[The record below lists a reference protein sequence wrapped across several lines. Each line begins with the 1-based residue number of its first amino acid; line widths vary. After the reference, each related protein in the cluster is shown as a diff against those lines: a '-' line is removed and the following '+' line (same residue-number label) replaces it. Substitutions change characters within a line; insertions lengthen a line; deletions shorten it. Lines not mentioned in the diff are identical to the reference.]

1 MSGSDA
7 ALPLWA
13 GNPASV
19 RLVKEPATRASASGS
34 ASNYLPFA
42 NARRLPER
50 GFPGEPINPKKYDF
64 GQKNPSVATFKGKP
78 MSIKLFGTPA
88 PASTM
93 SLQLMLLPPASCSR
107 GQVGKGYFANSPS
120 KLAIRWPTV
129 NDL

>member
-1 MSGSDA
+1 MRLCPG
-7 ALPLWA
+7 WA

-19 RLVKEPATRASASGS
+19 RLVKTARNALIRIEVRVQS
-34 ASNYLPFA
+34 LPDH
-42 NARRLPER
+42 ER
-50 GFPGEPINPKKYDF
+50 QTAAGTWIPGEPDENNNS